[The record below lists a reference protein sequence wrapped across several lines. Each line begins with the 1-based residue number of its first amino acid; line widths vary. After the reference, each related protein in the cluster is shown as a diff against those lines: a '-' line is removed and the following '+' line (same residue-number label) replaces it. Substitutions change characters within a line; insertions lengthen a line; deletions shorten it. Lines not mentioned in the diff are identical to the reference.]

1 MIKTANN
8 FDTFHASRTGPYNFQ
23 FNFIT
28 GTRGRVRASIP
39 LVRSSLIVSFQ
50 LMRIYIYIY
59 ACILSVSVKKIQIY
73 RFISAIPLSNE
84 YLRRHSLPAPLHN
97 LQGKI
102 NIFPFNSFPVWTILT
117 KFKNYCI
124 SLCRS
129 TII

>member
-50 LMRIYIYIY
+50 LMRIYIYICVY
-59 ACILSVSVKKIQIY
+59 FVCLCEKNSNLSFHFCDSIIERVSSPPFFTRY
-73 RFISAIPLSNE
+73 PF
-84 YLRRHSLPAPLHN
+84 HN

-129 TII
+129 TIT